1 MPSDHSDFWRRLNRV
16 SQERAL
22 VRAVLIS
29 RLQACLRASSTPID
43 ESQYEPDICEPPSE
57 FHSDEEW
64 DCWAGRYQ

>member
-1 MPSDHSDFWRRLNRV
+1 MLETRKRIFLFTSALSRQIRLWRLRTY
-16 SQERAL
+16 
-22 VRAVLIS
+22 
-29 RLQACLRASSTPID
+29 LRATSAPID